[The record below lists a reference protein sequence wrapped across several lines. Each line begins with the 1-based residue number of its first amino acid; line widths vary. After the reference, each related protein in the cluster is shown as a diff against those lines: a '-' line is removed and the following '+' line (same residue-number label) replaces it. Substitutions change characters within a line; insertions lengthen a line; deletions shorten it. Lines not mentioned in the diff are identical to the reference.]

1 MNCTLQMLYCLEDL
15 LSPREAC
22 NCRLQSDDE
31 SRPVQAKTRRSDSR
45 IPFCS
50 RPNCGKNPQSHL
62 ASSGTLSNL
71 HQRFS
76 DRNTLQIRPDHQDR
90 FCTLHLSWNRTCKG
104 RRSSYKL

>member
-1 MNCTLQMLYCLEDL
+1 MLYCLEDL
-15 LSPREAC
+15 LSPREAG

-45 IPFCS
+45 IPFCT